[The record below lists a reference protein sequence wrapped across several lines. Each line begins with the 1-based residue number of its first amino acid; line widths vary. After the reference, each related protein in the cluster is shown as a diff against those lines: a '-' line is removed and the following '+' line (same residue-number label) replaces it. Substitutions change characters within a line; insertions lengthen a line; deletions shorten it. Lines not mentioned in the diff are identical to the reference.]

1 MKKFIHVINT
11 MDFQLLIKVMT
22 NLKSAFVPRYNVL
35 FLYLK
40 KENRSS
46 DNQDKILVNVMHM
59 YATAKIK

>member
-22 NLKSAFVPRYNVL
+22 YLNSAFVPRCNVL

-46 DNQDKILVNVMHM
+46 DSQDKILVNVIHL
-59 YATAKIK
+59 YATATIK

>member
-1 MKKFIHVINT
+1 

-22 NLKSAFVPRYNVL
+22 NLNSAFLPRCNVL

-46 DNQDKILVNVMHM
+46 DNQDKILVNVILM

>member
-1 MKKFIHVINT
+1 
-11 MDFQLLIKVMT
+11 MDFQLIIKIMT
-22 NLKSAFVPRYNVL
+22 NLNSAFVPGCNVL

-46 DNQDKILVNVMHM
+46 DNQDKILVNVIHM

>member
-1 MKKFIHVINT
+1 